1 MTCLLSQ
8 KGILLPHPPE
18 TFSSVTAINFRIS
31 IEFITKLPVL
41 YVTAFLHSL
50 LDFPQLGIRCL
61 HHKVGKLR
69 FREVV
74 SRKFIFT
81 MRKRSSPWE
90 NLGRFIAHGN
100 LISSMSKW
108 ENAHLDG
115 LFLAVFG
122 GWKKKKNV
130 WLLIWNVPCLPS
142 SEWVS
147 HLCLPF
153 TYSWLSTVSTAS
165 NWVAEYTAT
174 QDKNSLT
181 VS

>member
-18 TFSSVTAINFRIS
+18 KFSSVTAINFRIS

-122 GWKKKKNV
+122 GWKKKKE
-130 WLLIWNVPCLPS
+130 CLTPHLECSLS
-142 SEWVS
+142 SI
-147 HLCLPF
+147 F
-153 TYSWLSTVSTAS
+153 
-165 NWVAEYTAT
+165 
-174 QDKNSLT
+174 
-181 VS
+181 